1 MFRRLSNSWEL
12 TKASASVLAADKEL
26 VVFPIISTILMVVV
40 SAGFMVPMFVV
51 KGGAN
56 RTYDGPTTI
65 LLGFFF
71 YTVTY
76 FCIFFCNSALVGAA
90 LIRLRGGDPT
100 VNDGFRIAFGKTG
113 LILQYAM
120 ISATVGMILRSIQ
133 EEAGLLGRIVAG
145 LFGMAWN
152 LATFLAVPVMVS
164 ENVGP
169 LEAIKR
175 STELLKRTWGEQV
188 VGNFGVGAVTTLA
201 GFGLTLLFV
210 PLIIF
215 AGSAGATPIVV
226 ATVIGYVGS
235 LMVLGLISA
244 TLSGI
249 YTAALYRYAAEGT
262 IGEGFASEMVERAFL
277 PK

>member
-12 TKASASVLAADKEL
+12 TKASAGVLAADKEL
-26 VVFPIISTILMVVV
+26 IVFPIISSVLMLVV
-40 SAGFMVPMFVV
+40 SAGFVVPMFVV
-51 KGGAN
+51 KGVEN
-56 RTYDGPTTI
+56 RVNDGPATL
-65 LLGFFF
+65 LLGLLF

-113 LILQYAM
+113 LILQYAL
-120 ISATVGMILRSIQ
+120 ISATVGMVLRAVQ
-133 EEAGLLGRIVAG
+133 ERAGLLGRIVVG

-175 STELLKRTWGEQV
+175 STDLLKRTWGEQV
-188 VGNFGVGAVTTLA
+188 VGNFGVGAVTSLV
-201 GFGLTLLFV
+201 GFGLTLIFV
-210 PLIIF
+210 PLIVL
-215 AGSAGATPIVV
+215 AGTSGSTPLIIGTVV
-226 ATVIGYVGS
+226 GFVAS